1 MRTPLQVSKE
11 IKRII
16 TFETNSMG
24 EPMSVVVY
32 KKKGVTA
39 PTAPTAIT
47 METATTKAKSILE
60 QVVDSQIQAANEF
73 KALNEKAGPDWLK
86 ELGKNIT
93 LAVVKGG
100 SAFESK

>member
-1 MRTPLQVSKE
+1 MRTPLQVGKE

-32 KKKGVTA
+32 KKKAVTA
-39 PTAPTAIT
+39 PTATT
-47 METATTKAKSILE
+47 VETATTKAKSILE